1 MASNDRDQLNQR
13 IQPVSVT
20 KSNVSG
26 SAERDGT
33 LTSRVCPSVVTRAAA
48 RKANVS
54 DELSNLA
61 AEVAA
66 AWQRRTCFHLTS
78 ARHWCH
84 RAPQK
89 TSLVLGV
96 QVRCLS
102 RQASIQ
108 RQRSAS
114 LEGASCAKCMAKIRT
129 STLQYRLV
137 IGLELSPRLA
147 GLGRSERSQ
156 KPSDRGAWRC

>member
-66 AWQRRTCFHLTS
+66 AMAEENVLSPHFSSPLVPPGTAEDLLGPGSSGSLPFSPSEYPTSAQRFFGRRQLRKMHGQDPDKYTPVP
-78 ARHWCH
+78 ARHWA
-84 RAPQK
+84 RAEP
-89 TSLVLGV
+89 
-96 QVRCLS
+96 
-102 RQASIQ
+102 
-108 RQRSAS
+108 
-114 LEGASCAKCMAKIRT
+114 
-129 STLQYRLV
+129 
-137 IGLELSPRLA
+137 SP
-147 GLGRSERSQ
+147 GWPG
-156 KPSDRGAWRC
+156 KK